1 VNLQYAIRAGDLAAV
16 SDLLRS
22 GIEVNHPGPDG
33 LTPLMVAAGLGQS
46 QTVELLLTAGAQPL
60 AIEPR
65 MGATALH
72 KAAQSGN
79 ADIICM
85 LLAAG
90 AFIDQQSPSLGNTAL
105 MDAVLQKQ
113 EEAVR
118 QLLARGAK
126 TTLRNHWQQTA
137 LELAYEDG
145 LEVVARVIVG
155 HEQALAA
162 TACAQPLMGAVKSG
176 DVDEVRRLLAAGT
189 DVNVRTPVV
198 GGFDDDYTALG
209 LAARDGHTEIA
220 HVLLEAGADVRR
232 SVGLMKGTAIHDAAY
247 FGRADI
253 IRRLTAKR
261 DPPGSA
267 AVIDAQGAYNGLTA
281 LHDAAW
287 HLRYA

>member
-1 VNLQYAIRAGDLAAV
+1 MNFQYAIRAGDLAAV

-79 ADIICM
+79 ADTICM
-85 LLAAG
+85 LLDAG

-126 TTLRNHWQQTA
+126 TTLGNHWQQTA
-137 LELAYEDG
+137 LELAHEDG
-145 LEVVARVIVG
+145 LEVIARVIVG
-155 HEQALAA
+155 HEQALET
-162 TACAQPLMGAVKSG
+162 TACAQPLMSAVKAG
-176 DVDEVRRLLAAGT
+176 DIDEVRRLC
-189 DVNVRTPVV
+189 
-198 GGFDDDYTALG
+198 
-209 LAARDGHTEIA
+209 
-220 HVLLEAGADVRR
+220 
-232 SVGLMKGTAIHDAAY
+232 
-247 FGRADI
+247 
-253 IRRLTAKR
+253 
-261 DPPGSA
+261 
-267 AVIDAQGAYNGLTA
+267 Q
-281 LHDAAW
+281 
-287 HLRYA
+287 